1 MFLGLIL
8 RHRQWKIIGKPSWD
22 VTCQLVPLMCF
33 VLPHDTL
40 NKGHWLKLGSTI
52 YWACFVGGTGAD
64 GTRDSQRKLMNVW
77 QRLSAFHRPTNQY
90 ISRRLGCCLVLLSW
104 SSLSSALKFAV
115 FFTELIHQVKVSSW
129 VLLVLWSLV
138 FTIWNGGM
146 ITLFCLCEVWNCYII
161 RSKVSAQW
169 RLGHSL

>member
-1 MFLGLIL
+1 MTPWTKGIDWSLA
-8 RHRQWKIIGKPSWD
+8 QQY
-22 VTCQLVPLMCF
+22 TELVLLWGP
-33 VLPHDTL
+33 
-40 NKGHWLKLGSTI
+40 
-52 YWACFVGGTGAD
+52 GAD

-90 ISRRLGCCLVLLSW
+90 ISRRLGCCPVLLSW
-104 SSLSSALKFAV
+104 SSLSSAHKFAV